1 MSESGGRPVR
11 VVPNR
16 CPYCGGGHKPEMCP
30 RLSGISCEGRSLRF
44 VLAVRVCS

>member
-30 RLSGISCEGRSLRF
+30 RLSGIEYFSDGGKGIS
-44 VLAVRVCS
+44 